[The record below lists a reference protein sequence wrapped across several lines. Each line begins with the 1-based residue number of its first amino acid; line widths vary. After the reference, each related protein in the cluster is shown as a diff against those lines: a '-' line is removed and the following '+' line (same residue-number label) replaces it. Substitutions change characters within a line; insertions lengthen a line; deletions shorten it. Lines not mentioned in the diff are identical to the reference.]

1 MIQRYLQ
8 QRKLWSA
15 KVFSISPSWK
25 WKGFS
30 ASRLASGLSPPS
42 LPSVLPLLRQGH
54 WLSRAKPEG
63 NFSSGAL
70 RRSQLAKWLELRKSK
85 WSFPRGPAVT
95 ALRLIKPLIFS
106 LLHSRHTSWNC
117 CFQKRSPKSVMSDY
131 RPPHWD
137 LPSHSAV
144 WDVYMYWMNDALFHF
159 TFMKQHFLEIEPL
172 HMLLLRV
179 IPSETEESWEWSA
192 VLEAILW
199 LSDYPC
205 VPPASPSSLTS
216 SLGLIVNRSCLLS
229 DLVWWWYRPS
239 AMPSF
244 HLHFPSFLWA
254 VTVSKCARVVQKPS
268 KIRQTSENQL
278 DVDAIIF
285 KAFPLYWELLVLIVP
300 VG

>member
-1 MIQRYLQ
+1 M
-8 QRKLWSA
+8 KLLLPETLAQKCHEWLPTSTLRSA
-15 KVFSISPSWK
+15 ITQCHMGCVYVLDEWCFIS
-25 WKGFS
+25 FYI
-30 ASRLASGLSPPS
+30 
-42 LPSVLPLLRQGH
+42 H
-54 WLSRAKPEG
+54 E
-63 NFSSGAL
+63 
-70 RRSQLAKWLELRKSK
+70 
-85 WSFPRGPAVT
+85 T
-95 ALRLIKPLIFS
+95 
-106 LLHSRHTSWNC
+106 
-117 CFQKRSPKSVMSDY
+117 
-131 RPPHWD
+131 
-137 LPSHSAV
+137 
-144 WDVYMYWMNDALFHF
+144 
-159 TFMKQHFLEIEPL
+159 TFLGREPL

-179 IPSETEESWEWSA
+179 IPSATEESWEWSA

-229 DLVWWWYRPS
+229 DLVLWWYRPS

-285 KAFPLYWELLVLIVP
+285 KVFPLYWELLGLIVP